1 MTTLNPFARQARKSR
16 KGTPSVDYDS
26 DDFCDIKV
34 VTLVPINTVDSK
46 NSRHVYATM
55 NIVGENMMPVRFQ
68 LDSGEACNI
77 ITTHALMS
85 SNGVSVLSF
94 TTINSALNLSSFFG
108 LISLSWHVPSGFT
121 VVLVYI
127 FGTWMIFVL

>member
-1 MTTLNPFARQARKSR
+1 MKSQNIKTPTTANIDQLMVRPVENAAKRTTLNPFARQARKSR

-55 NIVGENMMPVRFQ
+55 NIVGEKMMPVRFQ
-68 LDSGEACNI
+68 LDSGETCNI
-77 ITTHALMS
+77 ITTHALTE
-85 SNGVSVLSF
+85 L
-94 TTINSALNLSSFFG
+94 
-108 LISLSWHVPSGFT
+108 
-121 VVLVYI
+121 
-127 FGTWMIFVL
+127 

>member
-1 MTTLNPFARQARKSR
+1 MKSQNIKIPTTANIAQLMVRSVENAAKRTTLNPFARQARKSR

-68 LDSGEACNI
+68 LDSGETCNI
-77 ITTHALMS
+77 ITTHALTELGIRDLTKTKTS
-85 SNGVSVLSF
+85 TENVQ
-94 TTINSALNLSSFFG
+94 
-108 LISLSWHVPSGFT
+108 
-121 VVLVYI
+121 
-127 FGTWMIFVL
+127 